1 MADAQPRAKPD
12 VNRLPPISTTAAYL
26 LPIAM
31 IMLAG
36 LGLALSNPD
45 MTSFIVWVAC
55 LFLFTLSDVLT
66 GRLKEGAWAGYMN
79 LAVMVAWL
87 TIGSVPALALILFGV
102 GITALVRLYSAPSP
116 QDTMFD
122 ALGRTAISAAGLLV
136 GLVIYSQLGGQLPL
150 RRVDSSNIL
159 LLVAAVLGGFAT
171 TQLVGYWLIANIGAL
186 DVKPLW
192 LPEQRFQLLCELATL
207 PAIVVLPLIAFHTGA
222 VVFAIVIMLAGV
234 NGAYLR
240 LVSQTAKQN
249 AMLYEQSRDLVRNL
263 SVINQSVQSVL
274 FNLNSEEALRAACQ
288 AAMTITQAQKAAILV
303 LDADR
308 KYLQLAEQ
316 VGLTDAHWRLVSKMP
331 FNLDAGDTPRVV
343 IDTETVKDDPAL
355 AALSRAGNFRAFLEM
370 PLRSGHVVLGYLTV
384 YHDQSYTYRESEIDL
399 LETLANQVTAALDNA
414 QLLRALELYAF
425 EMTQLVH
432 LSRISASSLDL
443 EKLVANIP
451 DNLRHMMSAS
461 HVTIALLQNAV
472 IYLLETASA
481 TPIQDPTQLQFPEFQ
496 SLVENT
502 AARRHTFDSEDVV
515 SEGLAHYMEQQG
527 LASLI
532 LVPIMANTSL
542 LGVILLGS
550 DEPHIFTDREWQLI
564 ETATNQIA
572 AQISNARTYSTTQ
585 AALNRRL
592 EQLSVIEDIVRQ
604 IAASVDLNQIISL
617 VLDAAIHSTQADIG
631 VLAML
636 TDADEFWIIGHQ
648 YVNGV
653 LNKHYL
659 RRPKDQGVIG
669 EVARTGEATI
679 VADNSAVPY
688 YVTSFPGT
696 YRSSLGVPLVKD
708 DVVSGVLL
716 VESTEKD
723 FFSEDQASFLKNLAG
738 HTVISIDNASLLETL
753 RYQLVTLISLRELS
767 LHLSTAVNTSEVA
780 AAVLA
785 TGIVIFRAQD
795 AAIFRYDSKDDSLTI
810 LSNLWGDEAR
820 HTDPET
826 HLLQQVAQQAAHSG
840 DLVRVENLALDAA
853 YTLTDS
859 VSYRAMTAAPIKRG
873 GQVHEVLCLAFTE
886 PQSFEESEVNTMHLL
901 ASQAAGHLENATL
914 HEQIRDNNDRMQAI
928 LDSTRD
934 GVILLD
940 REGRLTE
947 ANPSAQQL
955 LGINLSEHIGDHFA
969 TLLLKEIDAG
979 ESEHSVYSRE
989 EATALARLLRLDPE
1003 RITSRQF
1010 ERRLPNRVIYIE
1022 EIGSPVL
1029 DEHNQIAGRL
1039 LTLRDI
1045 TEQKLLEAY
1054 RDDITQMAVHDLR
1067 APMASMINALGLTLE
1082 SLEEADGDSSSA
1094 FTVSLA
1100 LTSARS
1106 LMNLVDTML
1115 DIAKLERRALPLKRT
1130 HASLAQ
1136 LIQGATTT
1144 LASSIQKASV
1154 TVDIQVAP
1162 NLPMVNVDTDKIQ
1175 RVLVNLVDNATR
1187 YTPTGGQ
1194 ILISAELL
1202 EKRKRILIRVADSGP
1217 GIPPEDQL
1225 RIFEK
1230 FTQIASRDPLRGHKG
1245 SGLGLTFC
1253 KLVIEAHGERLWVEQ
1268 TSPLPGACFAFTLP
1282 LA

>member
-12 VNRLPPISTTAAYL
+12 VNRLPPITTTAAYL
-26 LPIAM
+26 LSAVLM
-31 IMLAG
+31 MLAG
-36 LGLALSNPD
+36 FGLALSNPD
-45 MTSFIVWVAC
+45 LAFFIVWIAC

-66 GRLKEGAWAGYMN
+66 GRMKEGTWAGYMN

-87 TIGSVPALALILFGV
+87 TIGWIPALALLVFGV
-102 GITALVRLYSAPSP
+102 GLTAIVRLNSGMSAPTALF
-116 QDTMFD
+116 DT
-122 ALGRTAISAAGLLV
+122 LGRIAISASGLLAAS
-136 GLVIYSQLGGQLPL
+136 VIYNLLGGQLPL
-150 RRVDSSNIL
+150 ERLASSNIIPL
-159 LLVAAVLGGFAT
+159 IAAILGGFAA
-171 TQLVGYWLIANIGAL
+171 TQVVGYWIIANAGTL
-186 DVKPLW
+186 EVKPLW
-192 LPEQRFQLLCELATL
+192 QPEQRFQLLSELAIL
-207 PAIVVLPLIAFHTGA
+207 PAIVVLPFIAFHSGE
-222 VVFAIVIMLAGV
+222 VVFAIVIILAGV

-240 LVSQTAKQN
+240 QVSQTARQN
-249 AMLYEQSRDLVRNL
+249 ALLYEQSKDLVRNL

-288 AAMTITQAQKAAILV
+288 AAMTITQSQKAVILV

-308 KYLQLAEQ
+308 KYLQLGEQ
-316 VGLTDAHWRLVSKMP
+316 IGLTDAHWRLVSKMP
-331 FNLDAGDTPRVV
+331 FNLDAGDSPRVV
-343 IDTETVKDDPAL
+343 MDTETIEDDPAL

-384 YHDQSYTYRESEIDL
+384 YHDQPHNYRESEIDL

-451 DNLRHMMSAS
+451 NNLRHMMSAS
-461 HVTIALLQNAV
+461 HVTIALLQNDV
-472 IYLLETASA
+472 TYLLKSTSDI
-481 TPIQDPTQLQFPEFQ
+481 PIEGRTQLHFPEFQ
-496 SLVENT
+496 SLVESRVT
-502 AARRHTFDSEDVV
+502 RRHTFESEDIV
-515 SEGLAHYMEQQG
+515 SDGLSRFMEQQR
-527 LASLI
+527 LSSLI
-532 LVPIMANTSL
+532 LVPILANTSL

-550 DEPHIFTDREWQLI
+550 DELHIFTDREWQLI

-572 AQISNARTYSTTQ
+572 GQISNARTYTTTQ

-604 IAASVDLNQIISL
+604 IAASVDLTQIISL
-617 VLDAAIHSTQADIG
+617 VLDAAIDSTQADIG

-648 YVNGV
+648 YVDSQ
-653 LNKHYL
+653 LQKHYI

-669 EVARTGEATI
+669 EVARTGEAVI
-679 VADNSAVPY
+679 VPDNSAIPY
-688 YVTSFPGT
+688 YVTSFPET

-708 DVVSGVLL
+708 KVVSGVLL
-716 VESTEKD
+716 VESTQKD
-723 FFSEDQASFLKNLAG
+723 FFTEDQASFLKNLAG
-738 HTVISIDNASLLETL
+738 HTLISIDNARLLETL

-767 LHLSTAVNTSEVA
+767 LHLSSAVNTSEVA

-785 TGIVIFRAQD
+785 TGIVIFQAQD
-795 AAIFRYDSKDDSLTI
+795 AAIFRYDSKDDSLT
-810 LSNLWGDEAR
+810 LMSNLWGEEAR
-820 HTDPET
+820 HTEAET
-826 HLLQQVAQQAAHSG
+826 QLLQQVAQQAAHSG
-840 DLVRVENLALDAA
+840 DFVRVENLALDGTYSVAEG
-853 YTLTDS
+853 

-873 GQVHEVLCLAFTE
+873 GRVHDVLCLAFEE
-886 PQSFEESEVNTMHLL
+886 PQTFEESEVNTLHLL

-940 REGRLTE
+940 RDGRLIE

-955 LGINLSEHIGDHFA
+955 LGINFSEHIGDHFA

-979 ESEHSVYSRE
+979 ETEHSVYSRE

-1010 ERRLPNRVIYIE
+1010 ERRMPNRVIYVE

-1067 APMASMINALGLTLE
+1067 APMASMINALGLALE

-1094 FTVSLA
+1094 FTIGLA

-1115 DIAKLERRALPLKRT
+1115 DIAKLERRALPLRRT
-1130 HASLAQ
+1130 HAALAD
-1136 LIQGATTT
+1136 LIESATTT
-1144 LASSIQKASV
+1144 LASSIQKAGV
-1154 TVDIQVAP
+1154 TVNIQVAP
-1162 NLPMVNVDTDKIQ
+1162 DLPMVSVDVEKVQ
-1175 RVLVNLVDNATR
+1175 RVMVNLVDNATR
-1187 YTPTGGQ
+1187 YTPTGRE

-1202 EKRKRILIRVADSGP
+1202 EKKKRVLVRVADSGP
-1217 GIPPEDQL
+1217 GIPPEEQV

>member
-1 MADAQPRAKPD
+1 
-12 VNRLPPISTTAAYL
+12 
-26 LPIAM
+26 
-31 IMLAG
+31 
-36 LGLALSNPD
+36 
-45 MTSFIVWVAC
+45 
-55 LFLFTLSDVLT
+55 
-66 GRLKEGAWAGYMN
+66 
-79 LAVMVAWL
+79 
-87 TIGSVPALALILFGV
+87 
-102 GITALVRLYSAPSP
+102 
-116 QDTMFD
+116 
-122 ALGRTAISAAGLLV
+122 
-136 GLVIYSQLGGQLPL
+136 
-150 RRVDSSNIL
+150 
-159 LLVAAVLGGFAT
+159 
-171 TQLVGYWLIANIGAL
+171 
-186 DVKPLW
+186 
-192 LPEQRFQLLCELATL
+192 
-207 PAIVVLPLIAFHTGA
+207 
-222 VVFAIVIMLAGV
+222 
-234 NGAYLR
+234 
-240 LVSQTAKQN
+240 
-249 AMLYEQSRDLVRNL
+249 
-263 SVINQSVQSVL
+263 
-274 FNLNSEEALRAACQ
+274 
-288 AAMTITQAQKAAILV
+288 MTITQSQKAAILV

-308 KYLQLAEQ
+308 KYLQLGEQ
-316 VGLTDAHWRLVSKMP
+316 IGLTDAHWRLVSKMP
-331 FNLDAGDTPRVV
+331 FDLDAGDSPRAVT
-343 IDTETVKDDPAL
+343 DTETVEDDPAL

-384 YHDQSYTYRESEIDL
+384 YHDQPHNYRESEIDL

-451 DNLRHMMSAS
+451 NNLRHMMSAS
-461 HVTIALLQNAV
+461 HVTIALLQNDA
-472 IYLLETASA
+472 IYLLKTTSD
-481 TPIQDPTQLQFPEFQ
+481 TPIQDPTHLQFPEFQ
-496 SLVENT
+496 SVVET
-502 AARRHTFDSEDVV
+502 SVAKRHTFDSEDIV
-515 SEGLAHYMEQQG
+515 SEGLSRYMEQQG

-532 LVPIMANTSL
+532 LVPILANTSL

-572 AQISNARTYSTTQ
+572 GQISNARTYTTTQ

-617 VLDAAIHSTQADIG
+617 VLDAAIHSTQADLG

-648 YVNGV
+648 YVDGK
-653 LNKHYL
+653 LQKHYI
-659 RRPKDQGVIG
+659 RRPMEQGVIG
-669 EVARTGEATI
+669 EVARTGGAVI
-679 VADNSAVPY
+679 VPDNSALSY
-688 YVTSFPGT
+688 YVTSFPGR
-696 YRSSLGVPLVKD
+696 YRSSLGVPLIKD
-708 DVVSGVLL
+708 KVVSGVLL
-716 VESTEKD
+716 VESTQKD
-723 FFSEDQASFLKNLAG
+723 FFTEDQASFLKNLAG
-738 HTVISIDNASLLETL
+738 HTVISIDNARLLETL

-767 LHLSTAVNTSEVA
+767 LHLSSAVNTSEVA

-785 TGIVIFRAQD
+785 TGIVIFQAQD
-795 AAIFRYDSKDDSLTI
+795 AAIFRYDSKDDSLT
-810 LSNLWGDEAR
+810 LMSNLWGEETR
-820 HTDPET
+820 HTEAET
-826 HLLQQVAQQAAHSG
+826 QLLQQVAQRAAHSG
-840 DLVRVENLALDAA
+840 EFVRVENLALDNT
-853 YTLTDS
+853 YTVAEV

-873 GQVHEVLCLAFTE
+873 GRVHEVLCLAFEE
-886 PQSFEESEVNTMHLL
+886 PQMFEEIEVNTMHLL

-955 LGINLSEHIGDHFA
+955 LGINLSDHIGDHFA
-969 TLLLKEIDAG
+969 TVLLKEIDAG

-1010 ERRLPNRVIYIE
+1010 ERRMPNRLIYIE

-1029 DEHNQIAGRL
+1029 DENNQIAGRL

-1045 TEQKLLEAY
+1045 TEQKMLEAY

-1067 APMASMINALGLTLE
+1067 APMASMINALGLALE
-1082 SLEEADGDSSSA
+1082 SLEEEDGDSASA
-1094 FTVSLA
+1094 FTVGLA

-1115 DIAKLERRALPLKRT
+1115 DIAKLERRALPLRRT
-1130 HASLAQ
+1130 PAVVAQ
-1136 LIQGATTT
+1136 LIESATTT
-1144 LASSIQKASV
+1144 LASSIQKAGV
-1154 TVDIQVAP
+1154 VVDTQLAP
-1162 NLPMVNVDTDKIQ
+1162 NLPMVSVDIEKVQ

-1187 YTPTGGQ
+1187 YTPTSGH

-1202 EKRKRILIRVADSGP
+1202 EKKKRVLSRVADSGP
-1217 GIPPEDQL
+1217 GIPPEEQE

-1253 KLVIEAHGERLWVEQ
+1253 RLVIEAHGERLWVEQ
-1268 TSPLPGACFAFTLP
+1268 SGPLPGACFAFTLP